1 MANSFEGRE
10 SVFPGISASLV
21 PRLNTI
27 VLRNVVQG
35 SSRLALKVT
44 GGVAASQTGYRTDV
58 VLIILALQAAESENY
73 RSPRL
78 ISSFQ
83 KKIKP
88 GSV

>member
-1 MANSFEGRE
+1 MQIHLKAEEVRSLIEQDCLKNCC
-10 SVFPGISASLV
+10 PGL
-21 PRLNTI
+21 
-27 VLRNVVQG
+27 
-35 SSRLALKVT
+35 SRLTLKVT
-44 GGVAASQTGYRTDV
+44 GGVATSQIGSRTDI
-58 VLIILALQAAESENY
+58 VLMMLVLQAAESENY